1 MKRFNLI
8 SILILFFTFFGVQC
22 IVADETREANQPNSS
37 SPYYTTLNNTNEYDI
52 YSNNLKINL
61 YYPSNKVTW
70 LTTTNKFLGTYYNG
84 SVTLKENGSENS
96 TTPVTGKD
104 IFIEKS
110 IESSTSYID
119 FNYNY
124 EVGDWASQIKI
135 KDIKIYIA
143 PHIRLLNKTE
153 NNVTYTSIDENTVTS
168 ATAILDFGTRNVA
181 QETSF
186 TIDFKSFLAQTGK
199 TFTATLSNNSNFYFT
214 NNSTANQITI
224 NDAFCK
230 LNTET
235 GNFSI
240 TYKPTENIADIE
252 DRTATL
258 TITDGTSTATITLVG
273 KSQKIDQNLS
283 WKNLPDQMIVGETIS
298 IDDLAESNCTSSIE
312 YTSADPTIIEI
323 KNGYL
328 VAKQPGTVKIQATN
342 SGNGQYKT
350 KTIEKNVTVTALSLQ
365 QIVWEQ
371 SFTLLKIGQAAQ
383 TLTAHVIDIATG
395 ETIEG
400 ASITFTSNDPN
411 VVSISG
417 NTLTIVGLGSTTI
430 VASTPETDT
439 HAATTA
445 IKTVYVREAK
455 ATCEDQYIINDAKGE
470 TKSTS
475 STASRATIT
484 KTITIPNDKIGDRIE
499 FTVAGDIESI
509 SITDNTNNKTYNFEI
524 NNSGSYT
531 QKIDRNTKQITI
543 NIKSTYNATIFTSKT
558 ISLSNIIVHPAI
570 YLETSTNAIV
580 FEETKMGATRN
591 KTIDFSYANQ
601 PDAIWATIV
610 DDEETEGDHSSN
622 FTFENSELANFTS
635 WGEGCGD
642 INTKQLNIKF
652 TPSTSHEGT
661 YKAKLLVGVGEN
673 NEIKHTISL
682 SATATKIKHT
692 LKWQEG
698 IDNEIELNSIFNCNG
713 KVVIV
718 DNDNLHTIKYRYDSE
733 YFEGIENYP
742 GILYAKKEG
751 TTTITAYI
759 EETETC
765 SLVEVPFEVTILPEK
780 ATMTWTQDL
789 SNYEENTTTQTVTL
803 NATSNKE
810 GNIIYEIIS
819 NEDNII
825 SLSVNTMTIAADK
838 IGKAEIKAYNENY
851 PNVFIIKNVIV
862 ASVAPCHTEVDH
874 KINIETENSIIGQ
887 DKEAICSL
895 TLDKK
900 CKSVIFTTD
909 LTGDGRNGESY
920 GIVVVSDNVRGEI
933 LNKTFW
939 DNGLT
944 NETCDIDPEATQV
957 TIKVTAISVTGSMT
971 PVTAILKDVKTV
983 LVSDFNNY
991 TTDKER
997 FDFGEF
1003 SVGASSVSDNLV
1015 INHWSLPGSIN
1026 LSIES
1031 GNGKATPFSVEPAIL
1046 NENCGIGEKTVTVK
1060 LNPTIGGEF
1069 TDYLVI
1075 KTGGEKVVKKI
1086 PLTATIHKQNQ
1097 IINWTVENLTTADR
1111 QVQLAKSD
1119 KNTSVYYEIVSGGE
1133 YAIVENNN
1141 LGLSSVSVIKAGTF
1155 KVRAY
1160 NDDSDIYNPYS
1171 TEEKEFTSTIGT
1183 IQFDNNNGDNNWSNR
1198 ANWLPINT
1206 INTQRNVEPSAVV
1219 NAVMRAEAVISNAER
1234 NEINNLTF
1242 ESGGKLTIGATSG
1255 LKANEVSGATADNLT
1270 LKASD
1275 EGNTTFVYKNGEP
1288 NATVEM
1294 YSKASGGVAGGKP
1307 EWQYMGV
1314 AVNNVNESNCAKA
1327 SDFSGAWL
1335 LKWEEKDNIT
1345 GDPWSKKPLV
1355 AETTLLPWAGYSI
1368 TQPQDTVYQMRGQL
1382 MNDDHTYTLTHTTQ
1396 EDDTQD
1402 PDCGFNLLANSYT
1415 APIDITKL
1423 TEDDFVNA
1431 DACIVLYN
1439 TGTYADWHSQQGNSG
1454 EQAGQLTVIPVKTV
1468 GATDL
1473 PKTIPS
1479 MQAFFVMAKDGGAKF
1494 TVDYETAVLGAT
1506 NMGNQMRAPE
1516 ARDEFNVLKIIIEGE
1531 NTRDRLFLL
1540 ENENTSKEYDN
1551 GYEAR
1556 KIFDAPRGHQMYA
1569 TCQYGYAS
1577 IDCSES
1583 FIGQTIGLK
1592 GDSEGEQLTIS
1603 FDTDRLEYYN
1613 SLYLYDKATDKYVNI
1628 TAGEKYTFFG
1638 IKGADDNRFS
1648 IVTNPDDENQTPPFV
1663 VIGEELAF
1671 DKSQIDTDNANIY
1684 IYDTSGRLLITDK
1697 INPYENYNIPNMPKG
1712 IYLVSM
1718 NGYTTKIVKK

>member
-22 IVADETREANQPNSS
+22 VVADETREANQPNSS

-70 LTTTNKFLGTYYNG
+70 LTTTNKTPGVYYNG

-96 TTPVTGKD
+96 TTPVRGKD
-104 IFIEKS
+104 IFTEKS
-110 IESSTSYID
+110 IGSSTSYID

-143 PHIRLLNKTE
+143 PHIRLLNQTTNDGVTCTTNENSVTE
-153 NNVTYTSIDENTVTS
+153 AS
-168 ATAILDFGTRNVA
+168 ATINFGTRDVNE
-181 QETSF
+181 ETNF
-186 TIDFKSFLAQTGK
+186 IVDFKSFLAQSDK
-199 TFTATLSNNSNFYFT
+199 KFTAKLSDNSNFYFT
-214 NNSTANQITI
+214 NNTTANQITI
-224 NDAFCK
+224 NDSFCK
-230 LNTET
+230 LNEAT

-240 TYKPTENIADIE
+240 TYKPKPNTKDDVEYREAI
-252 DRTATL
+252 L
-258 TITDGTSTATITLVG
+258 TITDETSTATITLKG
-273 KSQKIDQNLS
+273 YSEKIEQTLE
-283 WKNLPDQMIVGETIS
+283 WKNLPDQMILGES
-298 IDDLAESNCTSSIE
+298 IPTNGLAVSNCTTTTIQYE
-312 YTSADPTIIEI
+312 PAEPTIIDI
-323 KNGYL
+323 KDGYL
-328 VAKQPGTVKIQATN
+328 VAKQPGTVKITATN
-342 SGNGQYKT
+342 PGDGQYKT

-365 QIVWEQ
+365 QIIWEQ

-383 TLTAHVIDIATG
+383 TLTAHVIDVATG

-400 ASITFTSNDPN
+400 ANITFTSNDPN

-455 ATCEDQYIINDAKGE
+455 ATCEDQYIINDAEGE
-470 TKSTS
+470 TKTTQSTLS
-475 STASRATIT
+475 SVTIT
-484 KTITIPNDKIGDRIE
+484 KTLIIPNDKIGSKLT
-499 FTVAGDIESI
+499 FTLLGDLN
-509 SITDNTNNKTYNFEI
+509 SITIKDNTNNKDISFTEKDGKYE
-524 NNSGSYT
+524 G
-531 QKIDRNTKQITI
+531 KIDRNTKSITI
-543 NIKSTYNATIFTSKT
+543 NAQSETYVWPGSKKT
-558 ISLSNIIVHPAI
+558 LNLSEIIVHPAI
-570 YLETSTNAIV
+570 YLETPTNAIV

-682 SATATKIKHT
+682 TATATKINHT
-692 LKWQEG
+692 LRWQEG

-713 KVVIV
+713 KAMIV
-718 DNDNLHTIKYRYDSE
+718 DNDNQHQHTIKYSYDSV
-733 YFEGIENYP
+733 YFDGLEDYP

-751 TTTITAYI
+751 TTTIVAYI

-765 SLVEVPFEVTILPEK
+765 SRVEVPFVVTILPEK
-780 ATMTWTQDL
+780 ATITWTEDL
-789 SNYEENTTTQTVTL
+789 SNFIEAESVQTVTL
-803 NATSNKE
+803 DATSNKE

-825 SLSVNTMTIAADK
+825 TLSGNTMTIAAEK
-838 IGKAEIKAYNENY
+838 TGNAQIKAYNENY
-851 PNVFIIKNVIV
+851 RDVFVIKNVIV
-862 ASVAPCHTEVDH
+862 ASVKPCDTEVDH
-874 KINIETENSIIGQ
+874 NINIETDNSIIGQ
-887 DKEAICSL
+887 DKEATCTL

-920 GIVVVSDNVRGEI
+920 GIVIVSDNVRGEI
-933 LNKTFW
+933 LNKRFW
-939 DNGLT
+939 DNGLQ

-957 TIKVTAISVTGSMT
+957 TIKITAISVTGSVT

-991 TTDKER
+991 TTNKKR
-997 FDFGEF
+997 FDFGTSF
-1003 SVGASSVSDNLV
+1003 SVGASSVSEDLT
-1015 INHWSLPGSIN
+1015 ISHWSLPGSIN
-1026 LSIES
+1026 LSIEP
-1031 GNGKATPFSVEPAIL
+1031 GNGKSTPFSVEPTIL
-1046 NENCGIGEKTVTVK
+1046 TGNCGIGEKTVTIT
-1060 LNPTIGGEF
+1060 LNPTIGGTF
-1069 TDYLVI
+1069 NDSLVI
-1075 KTGGEKVVKKI
+1075 KTGREEVIRKI
-1086 PLTATIHKQNQ
+1086 PLTATINKQDQ
-1097 IINWTVENLTTADR
+1097 IISWTVDNLTTADR

-1133 YAIVENNN
+1133 CAIVENNN

-1219 NAVMRAEAVISNAER
+1219 NAVMTAEAVISNAER

-1242 ESGGKLTIGATSG
+1242 ETGGKLTIGATSG
-1255 LKANEVSGATADNLT
+1255 LKANEVSDATADNLI
-1270 LKASD
+1270 LKASN
-1275 EGNTTFVYKNGEP
+1275 EGNATFIYTSGTP
-1288 NATVEM
+1288 SATVEM
-1294 YSKASGGVAGGKP
+1294 YSKAIQNPKP

-1314 AVNNVNESNCAKA
+1314 AVNGATT
-1327 SDFSGAWL
+1327 SDFPGAWL
-1335 LKWEEKDNIT
+1335 LKWTESENT
-1345 GDPWSKKPLV
+1345 SGDPWSDEPL
-1355 AETTLLPWAGYSI
+1355 AAKTALAPWAGYSI
-1368 TQPQDTVYQMRGQL
+1368 SQPTDKIYTTKGSLLKGNQTNG
-1382 MNDDHTYTLTHTTQ
+1382 NHIYTLTRTTRN
-1396 EDDTQD
+1396 EEPQD

-1439 TGTYADWHSQQGNSG
+1439 TGTYADWHSQQGKSG
-1454 EQAGQLTVIPVKTV
+1454 EQPGQLTVIPVKTV
-1468 GATDL
+1468 GATNL

-1479 MQAFFVMAKDGGAKF
+1479 MQAFFVMTKEGGGSF
-1494 TVDYETAVLGAT
+1494 TVDYERAVLGAE
-1506 NMGNQMRAPE
+1506 NKGNQMRAPE
-1516 ARDEFNVLKIIIEGE
+1516 ARDEFNVLKIMIEGE
-1531 NTRDRLFLL
+1531 NTRDRLYLL
-1540 ENENTSKEYDN
+1540 ENENTSKEYNN

-1592 GDSEGEQLTIS
+1592 GDNEGEQLTIL

-1613 SLYLYDKATDKYVNI
+1613 SLYLYDKATGKYVNI